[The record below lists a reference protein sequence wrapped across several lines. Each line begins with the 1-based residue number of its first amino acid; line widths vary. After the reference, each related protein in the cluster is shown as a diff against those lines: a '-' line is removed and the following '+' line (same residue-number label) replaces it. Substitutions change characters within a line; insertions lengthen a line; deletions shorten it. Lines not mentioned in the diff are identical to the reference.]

1 MQGHKEQPYL
11 SMLLLSRLSKIP
23 ENKKTQDLMMKNF
36 NFSYFGHFD
45 KSA

>member
-23 ENKKTQDLMMKNF
+23 ENKKNTRF
-36 NFSYFGHFD
+36 NDEKF
-45 KSA
+45 